1 MSLKARFIS
10 LSVVLVLSVAMFSL
24 FFVQAYH
31 SRFPVLQRMFYG
43 AASTAAATGE
53 HANADY
59 SPYPGLKAGRSQP
72 DGHYYRNRVL
82 VLMYHDVSPSP
93 TDVHSLSA
101 SNFERQLQLMK
112 DNNFHW
118 ITMSQYRNFIL
129 HDRPVPENAVLLTF
143 DDGYESF
150 YKYAYPLLKKY
161 GAPATSFLI
170 VGTVGNPKMPGVEKL
185 TWDQVREMHRSGI
198 DFYSHTYN
206 LHYYAPTDARG
217 KHPEP
222 VLSSR
227 LYLKDKGRRETENEY
242 ESRVDADLKQANE
255 VLKQE
260 LGENDHVLAFPY
272 GAFSESL
279 LRICRKR
286 GIDVTLTVKSGLN
299 KPGQTNGFRLNAGGM
314 SNNPELQLALMKEAQ
329 QRLGHAHFDR
339 SPTYK
344 RYAIVSSVVA
354 AFAFA
359 AWIYFGIALFRQRR
373 ASSAPANHTPHF

>member
-1 MSLKARFIS
+1 MKAS
-10 LSVVLVLSVAMFSL
+10 D
-24 FFVQAYH
+24 
-31 SRFPVLQRMFYG
+31 
-43 AASTAAATGE
+43 T
-53 HANADY
+53 
-59 SPYPGLKAGRSQP
+59 QP

-93 TDVHSLSA
+93 TDVHSLSVR
-101 SNFERQLQLMK
+101 NFERQLQLMK

-118 ITMSQYRNFIL
+118 ITMSQYREFIL

-150 YKYAYPLLKKY
+150 YKYAYPLLEKY
-161 GAPATSFLI
+161 RAPATSFLI
-170 VGTVGNPKMPGVEKL
+170 VDTVGNPKMHGVEKL
-185 TWDQVREMHRSGI
+185 NWDQVKEMHRGGI
-198 DFYSHTYN
+198 DFFSHTFN

-222 VLSSR
+222 ALSSR

-242 ESRVDADLKQANE
+242 EARVDADLQQANA

-260 LGENDHVLAFPY
+260 LGEDNHVLAFPY
-272 GAFSESL
+272 GAFSEPL
-279 LRICRKR
+279 LQICRKR

-314 SNNPELQLALMKEAQ
+314 SNDPELQLALMKQAE

-339 SPTYK
+339 SPAYK
-344 RYAIVSSVVA
+344 RFAIAFLVVA
-354 AFAFA
+354 AA
-359 AWIYFGIALFRQRR
+359 ASLCGYTLAAHCSGREERKTVENKKPRR
-373 ASSAPANHTPHF
+373 